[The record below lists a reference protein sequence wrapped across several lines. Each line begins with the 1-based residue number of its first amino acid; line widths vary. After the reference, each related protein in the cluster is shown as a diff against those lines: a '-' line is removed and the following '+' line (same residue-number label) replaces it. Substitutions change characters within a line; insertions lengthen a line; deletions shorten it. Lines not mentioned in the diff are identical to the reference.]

1 MSAAPGGDP
10 ASEWL
15 RPRGH
20 DVAVLFSRAS
30 RDAYAAQA
38 GARGQTY
45 EFSDAWGRP
54 RTWLKGEYA
63 YLAPAAASVLLARCN
78 LKHDVVEET
87 DLTDARLASYRALL
101 VPSAAHL
108 TGGTIERLEHWL
120 RDPVRRLIVT
130 GKTNLPPR
138 LLGLAACAPLPVTG
152 YTGWRWRPDS
162 PFGGAAWE
170 PLYVSGYAGHAA
182 HRVATAPGGRVLA
195 DLVELTGDL
204 TSAATATATS
214 LGPAIV
220 LTDRTAYVANQ
231 VLELVG
237 GMLQAHLNVEAVR
250 HWANPTHWGDTLLFF
265 LRRLLLETG
274 LEPLWRVRLRS
285 FGAHDGVL
293 SFRHDVHG
301 MRDFTFLDYQVQN
314 LIPASYDIED
324 PAFSTNISDAM
335 AADWVARTSRHD
347 FIEPALHNDSSIGD
361 PPTAIHGT
369 GLHEH
374 VRNATRNLGFPVYTC
389 GRHAGGHMHPETID
403 AMDFLYAH
411 DARVLGT
418 CTFCYYHMIE
428 YGVRNPAVMVGGQ
441 IGGKPLTYVT
451 DVRRTIATPGIWFP
465 FHPVVTTDAEWRP
478 LRGWDRTHEF
488 DAAYELV
495 ETIFDGHS
503 ARVPGVDD
511 HLENGVYSF
520 QYHPELARDPSVNDG
535 KGTLDYLRYA
545 INLAERR
552 NFWIATQRDLYQ
564 RMADYEALVFE
575 VRDGGREVTVRNP
588 TARRITAMVIEQR
601 GPFGSVWDGTDELTH
616 VVRDAFVT
624 VPPLAPRGAVTLRFR
639 AEGAEAPL
647 VRQPSNKGLVVLDA
661 RHDHRGGET
670 RLVVRVCRAQPLC
683 VEGVDPEGVYR
694 VRVDDEAPLLV
705 APRVTRTIQAL
716 LSKRSETGAA
726 PGVRARIPGTLRF
739 LDLLI
744 VGDEDRF
751 VERTIRIGRLAAA
764 EATAAR
770 AALRAAVPARTGRV
784 T

>member
-1 MSAAPGGDP
+1 M
-10 ASEWL
+10 

-30 RDAYAAQA
+30 RDAYAAEA
-38 GARGQTY
+38 AARGQTY
-45 EFSDAWGRP
+45 GFTDAWGRP
-54 RTWLKGEYA
+54 STWLKGEYA

-78 LKHDVVEET
+78 LKHDVVEEA
-87 DLTDARLASYRALL
+87 DLTDDRLASHRALL
-101 VPSAAHL
+101 VPNAAHL
-108 TGGTIERLEHWL
+108 GARTIERIERWL
-120 RDPVRRLIVT
+120 RGPGRRLIVT
-130 GKTNLPPR
+130 GKTNLPPH
-138 LLGLAACAPLPVTG
+138 LLGLTACAPLPVEG

-162 PFGGAAWE
+162 PFGGVAWE

-182 HRVATAPGGRVLA
+182 QRVTPAPGSRVLA

-204 TSAATATATS
+204 TGAATATAAP
-214 LGPAIV
+214 LGSGIV

-274 LEPLWRVRLRS
+274 LEPLWRTRLRS
-285 FGAHDGVL
+285 FGAHEGVL

-361 PPTAIHGT
+361 PPTAIHGR

-374 VRNATRNLGFPVYTC
+374 VRNAAKNLGFPVYTC

-403 AMDFLYAH
+403 AMDYLYAH
-411 DARVLGT
+411 DDRVLGT

-495 ETIFDGHS
+495 ETIFGGHS
-503 ARVPGVDD
+503 ARVAGVDD

-520 QYHPELARDPSVNDG
+520 QYHPELARDPSVNEG
-535 KGTLDYLRYA
+535 KGTLDYLRHA
-545 INLAERR
+545 INLAERS

-575 VRDGGREVTVRNP
+575 VRDDGREVTVRNP
-588 TARRITAMVIEQR
+588 TGRGISAMVIEQR
-601 GPFGSVWDGTDELTH
+601 VPFGSVWDGPDELTH

-624 VPPLAPRGAVTLRFR
+624 VPPLAPHTAVTLRFR

-670 RLVVRVCRAQPLC
+670 RLVVRVCREQPLS
-683 VEGVDPEGVYR
+683 VEGVDPDGVYR
-694 VRVDDEAPLLV
+694 VQVDGEAPRLV

-716 LSKRSETGAA
+716 LSKRSESGAA
-726 PGVRARIPGTLRF
+726 PGLRARIPGTLRF

-744 VGDEDRF
+744 VGDEDHF
-751 VERTIRIGRLAAA
+751 VERTIRISRLAAA

-770 AALRAAVPARTGRV
+770 AALRAAAPARTGRV

>member
-1 MSAAPGGDP
+1 MSTGSAVGPM
-10 ASEWL
+10 SEWMG
-15 RPRGH
+15 PRGH

-30 RDAYAAQA
+30 RDGYATEAA
-38 GARGQTY
+38 ARGRTY
-45 EFSDAWGRP
+45 TFTDAWGRP
-54 RTWLKGEYA
+54 RTWIKGEYA

-87 DLTDARLASYRALL
+87 DLTDDRLGSYRALL
-101 VPSAAHL
+101 VPNAAHL
-108 TGGTIERLEHWL
+108 TARTIERVERWL
-120 RDPVRRLIVT
+120 GGPERRLIVT

-138 LLGLAACAPLPVTG
+138 LLGLTACGPLPVEG

-162 PFGGAAWE
+162 PFGGPAWE

-182 HRVATAPGGRVLA
+182 QRTAPAPGSRVLA

-204 TSAATATATS
+204 TSAATATAAP

-265 LRRLLLETG
+265 LRRLLLEAG
-274 LEPLWRVRLRS
+274 LEPLWRTRLRS

-314 LIPASYDIED
+314 LIPATYDIED
-324 PAFSTNISDAM
+324 PAFSTNISAAM

-361 PPTAIHGT
+361 PPTAIHGA

-374 VRNATRNLGFPVYTC
+374 VRNAAKNLGFPVYTC

-403 AMDFLYAH
+403 AMDYLYAH
-411 DARVLGT
+411 DDRVLGT

-428 YGVRNPAVMVGGQ
+428 YGVRNPAVVVGGQ

-451 DVRRTIATPGIWFP
+451 DVRRTIATPGIWSP

-488 DAAYELV
+488 DAAFELV
-495 ETIFDGHS
+495 ETIFGGHS

-520 QYHPELARDPSVNDG
+520 QYHPELARDPSVNEG
-535 KGTLDYLRYA
+535 KGTLDYLRHA
-545 INLAERR
+545 INLAERS

-588 TARRITAMVIEQR
+588 TDRGISAMVIEQR
-601 GPFGSVWDGTDELTH
+601 LPFGSVWDGTDELTH
-616 VVRDAFVT
+616 VVGDAFVT
-624 VPPLAPRGAVTLRFR
+624 VPPLAPHAAVTLRFR

-661 RHDHRGGET
+661 RHDHRGGDT
-670 RLVVRVCRAQPLC
+670 RLAVRVCRAQPLC
-683 VEGVDPEGVYR
+683 VEGVDPDGVYR
-694 VRVDDEAPLLV
+694 VQVDDEAPRLV

-716 LSKRSETGAA
+716 LSKRSESDAA
-726 PGVRARIPGTLRF
+726 PGLRARNPGTLRF

-751 VERTIRIGRLAAA
+751 VERTIRISRLAAT